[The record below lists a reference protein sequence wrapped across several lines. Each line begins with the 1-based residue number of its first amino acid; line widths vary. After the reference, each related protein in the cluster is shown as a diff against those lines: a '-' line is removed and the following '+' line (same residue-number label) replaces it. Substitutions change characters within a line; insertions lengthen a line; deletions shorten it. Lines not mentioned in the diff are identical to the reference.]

1 MNHNL
6 LFYFLFGI
14 IFEQKIIIIGQIA
27 IGEIISVV
35 YLFFRFFN
43 LKFSDFEKQ
52 LLFFTFS
59 IVAIQIIS
67 DVYNATSINKTLKG
81 FSTYIVF
88 SATLIFLCRYLSSV
102 SNFNKVI
109 YFFLGTIFG
118 KIIIWYFF
126 DFNYYFFSNPWKW
139 GIANSIIVGTYIF
152 ALKKEKDFSKFFIIL
167 FSIFITYASLI
178 YNSRA
183 LLLVYI
189 LSIGTYFIIYQSKNY
204 NLKFFNK
211 KSTFML
217 LPFMYVFITII
228 FGIVATN
235 LNQIPKFSNSF
246 EKMAQK
252 NISEGQGDF
261 GIVVSSRSA
270 VIGAFHAI
278 KDKPF
283 LGHGSYPEDKG
294 MKYKMKQFEFLYD
307 YGYSSSIPSPAQVS
321 HLYGRY
327 IPAHSYL
334 FNSMVTGGIFAGIF
348 WLFLTYFITK
358 NYVTYGN
365 YLPFIFHYWII
376 HYFYALFFSP
386 WGAGPRLNLA
396 IQLTI
401 FILYLSSLK
410 KDISIKENENIK

>member
-126 DFNYYFFSNPWKW
+126 DFNYYFFSNPW
-139 GIANSIIVGTYIF
+139 
-152 ALKKEKDFSKFFIIL
+152 
-167 FSIFITYASLI
+167 
-178 YNSRA
+178 
-183 LLLVYI
+183 
-189 LSIGTYFIIYQSKNY
+189 
-204 NLKFFNK
+204 
-211 KSTFML
+211 
-217 LPFMYVFITII
+217 
-228 FGIVATN
+228 
-235 LNQIPKFSNSF
+235 
-246 EKMAQK
+246 
-252 NISEGQGDF
+252 
-261 GIVVSSRSA
+261 
-270 VIGAFHAI
+270 
-278 KDKPF
+278 
-283 LGHGSYPEDKG
+283 
-294 MKYKMKQFEFLYD
+294 
-307 YGYSSSIPSPAQVS
+307 
-321 HLYGRY
+321 
-327 IPAHSYL
+327 
-334 FNSMVTGGIFAGIF
+334 
-348 WLFLTYFITK
+348 
-358 NYVTYGN
+358 
-365 YLPFIFHYWII
+365 
-376 HYFYALFFSP
+376 
-386 WGAGPRLNLA
+386 
-396 IQLTI
+396 
-401 FILYLSSLK
+401 
-410 KDISIKENENIK
+410 